1 MLNGKK
7 IVLGVTGGIAAYKCV
22 DLASRL
28 RKKGAEVHVILTRGA
43 QNFVTE
49 TAMREISGNPVI
61 TSMWGEIHNYD
72 VEHIALATLAD
83 VVLIAPATANVIAKA
98 AAGIADDMLTTTVLA
113 TRAPIF
119 FAPAMNSNMYEN
131 PVTQQNITTLQQRG
145 WQLIPPASGHLACGT
160 SGIGRMPEPAELVE
174 VLENYF
180 IGEGGSVESADGNT
194 MDNTMGNTMGNIM
207 GSTMQGLKLLVTAA
221 GTREPIDPVR
231 YIGNRSSGKMGYAI
245 AEAAARLGAEV
256 TLISGP
262 SALQPPAG
270 VEFFGVE
277 SAREMRQLVQERFPA
292 CDIVIKAAAVADYR
306 VKNVS
311 DQKIK
316 KNDAELTLVLEKNP
330 DILKELG
337 EMKQPHQTLVG
348 FAAETQNL
356 LQYAKGKLEK
366 KNLDMIVANDVSK
379 PQAGFNVD
387 TNLIKLLK
395 RDGSI
400 EELPLMSKKE
410 LAYIILDRVMKLR
423 K

>member
-83 VVLIAPATANVIAKA
+83 VVLIAPATANVLAKSA
-98 AAGIADDMLTTTVLA
+98 VGMADDMLTTTVLA

-131 PVTQQNITTLQQRG
+131 SVTQQNITTLQQRG

-180 IGEGGSVESADGNT
+180 AGEGGSVESADGNT
-194 MDNTMGNTMGNIM
+194 MDSTMGNIM

>member
-83 VVLIAPATANVIAKA
+83 VVLIAPATANVLAKA

-180 IGEGGSVESADGNT
+180 AGEGGSVESADGNT
-194 MDNTMGNTMGNIM
+194 MDNTMGNII

-262 SALQPPAG
+262 SFLQPPAG

-400 EELPLMSKKE
+400 EELSLMSKKE

>member
-1 MLNGKK
+1 MLNGKR

-49 TAMREISGNPVI
+49 TAMREISGNPVV

-83 VVLIAPATANVIAKA
+83 VVLIAPATANVLAKA
-98 AAGIADDMLTTTVLA
+98 AVGIADDMLTTTVLA

-145 WQLIPPASGHLACGT
+145 WQLIEPASGHLACGT

-174 VLENYF
+174 VLEKYF
-180 IGEGGSVESADGNT
+180 AGEDGNVESVDGNT
-194 MDNTMGNTMGNIM
+194 MDNTMDNTTDN
-207 GSTMQGLKLLVTAA
+207 TMQGLKILVTAA

-245 AEAAARLGAEV
+245 AEAAASLGAEV
-256 TLISGP
+256 TLVSGP

-277 SAREMRQLVQERFPA
+277 SAREMRQLVQERFSS

-423 K
+423 M

>member
-194 MDNTMGNTMGNIM
+194 MDNTMGNIM

-423 K
+423 M

>member
-194 MDNTMGNTMGNIM
+194 MDNTMGNII

-221 GTREPIDPVR
+221 GTR
-231 YIGNRSSGKMGYAI
+231 
-245 AEAAARLGAEV
+245 
-256 TLISGP
+256 
-262 SALQPPAG
+262 
-270 VEFFGVE
+270 
-277 SAREMRQLVQERFPA
+277 
-292 CDIVIKAAAVADYR
+292 
-306 VKNVS
+306 
-311 DQKIK
+311 
-316 KNDAELTLVLEKNP
+316 
-330 DILKELG
+330 
-337 EMKQPHQTLVG
+337 
-348 FAAETQNL
+348 
-356 LQYAKGKLEK
+356 
-366 KNLDMIVANDVSK
+366 
-379 PQAGFNVD
+379 
-387 TNLIKLLK
+387 
-395 RDGSI
+395 
-400 EELPLMSKKE
+400 
-410 LAYIILDRVMKLR
+410 
-423 K
+423 

>member
-83 VVLIAPATANVIAKA
+83 VVLIAPATANVLAKA

-180 IGEGGSVESADGNT
+180 AGEGGSVESADGNT
-194 MDNTMGNTMGNIM
+194 MDNTMGNIM

-356 LQYAKGKLEK
+356 LQYAQGKLEK

>member
-28 RKKGAEVHVILTRGA
+28 RKKGAEVHVILTKGA

-49 TAMREISGNPVI
+49 TAMREISGNPVV

-72 VEHIALATLAD
+72 VEHIALANLAD

-145 WQLIPPASGHLACGT
+145 WQLIEPASGHLACGT

-180 IGEGGSVESADGNT
+180 AGEGGSLESADGNT
-194 MDNTMGNTMGNIM
+194 MDNNMGN
-207 GSTMQGLKLLVTAA
+207 TMQGLKILVTAA

-245 AEAAARLGAEV
+245 AEAAASLGAEV
-256 TLISGP
+256 MLVSGP

>member
-180 IGEGGSVESADGNT
+180 AGEGGSVESADGNT
-194 MDNTMGNTMGNIM
+194 MDNTMGNIM

-410 LAYIILDRVMKLR
+410 LAYIILERVMKLR

>member
-83 VVLIAPATANVIAKA
+83 VVLIAPATANVLAKA

-180 IGEGGSVESADGNT
+180 AGEGGSVESADGNT
-194 MDNTMGNTMGNIM
+194 MDNTMG
-207 GSTMQGLKLLVTAA
+207 STMQGMKILVTAA

>member
-22 DLASRL
+22 DLVSRL
-28 RKKGAEVHVILTRGA
+28 RKKGAEVHVILTKGA
-43 QNFVTE
+43 LNFVTE
-49 TAMREISGNPVI
+49 TVMREISGNPVI

-72 VEHIALATLAD
+72 VEHIALANLAD
-83 VVLIAPATANVIAKA
+83 VVLIAPATANVLAKSA
-98 AAGIADDMLTTTVLA
+98 VGMADDMLTTTVLA
-113 TRAPIF
+113 TRSPIF

-131 PVTQQNITTLQQRG
+131 PVTQQNISTLQQRG
-145 WQLIPPASGHLACGT
+145 WHLIPPASGHLACGT

-180 IGEGGSVESADGNT
+180 AGDDVGMESVD
-194 MDNTMGNTMGNIM
+194 DN
-207 GSTMQGLKLLVTAA
+207 SMQGLKVVVTAA

-262 SALQPPAG
+262 SALQPPAN
-270 VEFFGVE
+270 VEFFSVE
-277 SAREMRQLVQERFPA
+277 SAREMRQLVQERFPS

-316 KNDAELTLVLEKNP
+316 KNDGELTLVLEKNP

-356 LQYAKGKLEK
+356 LQYARGKLEK

-423 K
+423 KPDKS

>member
-7 IVLGVTGGIAAYKCV
+7 IVLGVTGGISAYKCV

-131 PVTQQNITTLQQRG
+131 PVTQRNITTLQQRG

-180 IGEGGSVESADGNT
+180 AGEGGSVESADGNT
-194 MDNTMGNTMGNIM
+194 MDRTMGNTMR
-207 GSTMQGLKLLVTAA
+207 GLKILVTAA

>member
-194 MDNTMGNTMGNIM
+194 MDNTMGNIM

-231 YIGNRSSGKMGYAI
+231 YIGNRSSGKRGYAI